1 MKRYNL
7 KSFRQRQGLTQQ
19 AMADKLGIA
28 KITYVNI
35 ERGVHNPSFGL
46 LEKFAEVFEYDDIWE
61 LFKKFQ

>member
-7 KSFRQRQGLTQQ
+7 KMFRERQKLTQQ

-35 ERGVHNPSFGL
+35 ERGETNPSFGL
-46 LEKFAEVFEYDDIWE
+46 LEKFEQVFEYDDIWE